1 MSKNNPYSLVV
12 TVENSTCV
20 VEFDITIGEIDWE
33 TIEVFYNKKFK
44 KGAYQKYV
52 AEEWT
57 QVNDLIHDKTW
68 KSIEDQIKAQ
78 WDDVEEQQRSYN
90 ERY

>member
-1 MSKNNPYSLVV
+1 MTKNNPYSLVV
-12 TVENSTCV
+12 YVENATCV
-20 VEFDITIGEIDWE
+20 VEFDTIVGEINWE

-68 KSIEDQIKAQ
+68 KSIEDRIKEQ
-78 WDDVEEQQRSYN
+78 WDDVEEQQRLYN
-90 ERY
+90 EHY

>member
-1 MSKNNPYSLVV
+1 MNDNNPYSLVV
-12 TVENSTCV
+12 NVENATCV
-20 VEFDITIGEIDWE
+20 VDFAVIFGEIDWE
-33 TIEVFYNKKFK
+33 NIGVFYNKKFK
-44 KGAYQKYV
+44 RGAYQKYV

-78 WDDVEEQQRSYN
+78 WADVEEQQRAYDEN
-90 ERY
+90 Y